1 MESYFGRVYDSQKKK
16 NPNHPSMPKKTNL
29 HKFSLSD
36 LAVDNR
42 TSYNEGHEHLLSQVL
57 TGPAACLAPWSQ

>member
-1 MESYFGRVYDSQKKK
+1 MKAYFGRVYDSQEKK
-16 NPNHPSMPKKTNL
+16 NQHPSMLKKTNL

-42 TSYNEGHEHLLSQVL
+42 TIYNEGHEPLLSQVL
-57 TGPAACLAPWSQ
+57 TGPAACLAWWSQ